1 MLTGK
6 VKIDWRGKLT
16 RKQVVRA
23 VEQGMNMNLA
33 RCVQVAKSFTPVRTG
48 ILQGSIRMEPA
59 KELHPGVV
67 VGYFGSWDVNY
78 ALYVEKGTIYM
89 SGRHMLQRGADQVFP
104 KLGDDVKNAFK
115 RRVAL

>member
-1 MLTGK
+1 MIVGDVK
-6 VKIDWRGKLT
+6 VDWKGKLT

-23 VEQGMNMNLA
+23 VEQGMNVNLA
-33 RCVQVAKSFTPVRTG
+33 RAVNVAKPLTPVRTG

-59 KELHPGVV
+59 KEVSPNVV
-67 VGYFGSWDVNY
+67 AGYFGSWDVNY

-89 SGRHMLQRGADQVFP
+89 RGHHMLTRAADEVFP
-104 KLGDDVKNAFK
+104 ELGKDIKDALK